1 MIMTTTKMTIREIR
15 KVLFDTNKYTVI
27 GANELSNKESRDY
40 LYTKDDQEQ
49 TMNVIDNKTHLLIW

>member
-1 MIMTTTKMTIREIR
+1 MTTTKMTIREIR

>member
-1 MIMTTTKMTIREIR
+1 MEATKMTIREIR

-27 GANELSNKESRDY
+27 GSNELSNKESRDY
-40 LYTKDDQEQ
+40 LYAKDDQEQ